1 MRTNSQPQETKW
13 TLKNDAGNTI
23 LSSKNNLQPNT
34 TYQDTVKGL
43 SGCFKLQ
50 FTDSDDDGIS
60 WWANGD
66 GNGYI
71 RIKAGTAGWLTF
83 NPDFGKEFTYSFTT
97 GNINGIEEL
106 GSEVSINVYPN
117 PTSQQISIDL
127 KGINGQTNVSIF
139 NHLGYKVFQEVI
151 EDPNIISHSTILD
164 MTEFVSGIYHVQIE
178 NGGKITTHKIVKI

>member
-1 MRTNSQPQETKW
+1 M
-13 TLKNDAGNTI
+13 
-23 LSSKNNLQPNT
+23 
-34 TYQDTVKGL
+34 
-43 SGCFKLQ
+43 
-50 FTDSDDDGIS
+50 
-60 WWANGD
+60 
-66 GNGYI
+66 
-71 RIKAGTAGWLTF
+71 TF